1 MLNVDL
7 VWGTA
12 LLYIFLLF
20 LVAYYADQRQKL
32 GRSLTANPTVYSLS
46 IAVYA
51 TSWTY
56 YGSVGKAATTG
67 IDFLPIYLGPT
78 LTAFSWWFL
87 LKKMVRISKQNN
99 ITSIADFISSRY
111 GRSQWLGGI
120 ITVIT
125 LMGIMPYIALQLRA
139 VSTSFTIITGYHN
152 FHLELIDRFYLF
164 SPHPGLFS
172 ALLLGIFSVL
182 FGARHLVSAERHEG
196 LVAAI
201 ALESIVKLVALIT
214 VGIFLTY
221 GMFGGMGDLF
231 TRLYQRD
238 PALLTRLTTLG
249 GSGENSYASMCTLLM
264 LSMSAVMLLP
274 RQFQVMVLE
283 NAEESHLNS
292 AAWRFPAYMFLMNL
306 FVMPIAIA
314 GILMTGSTAGADY
327 YVLTLPLKAGHPWLA
342 LVAFLGGFS
351 ASAGMVMVESV
362 AVSTMLLNHVL
373 MPVVIRFKPQVWF
386 PSLLH
391 NLKRIGILMVVLLGY
406 QYQAMVGE
414 SYMLANMGLISF
426 CAAAQFA
433 PALIG
438 GLYWPRGNKTGAI
451 TGLLLGFAVWFYTLL
466 FPSLVQAGWWDPEI
480 LLQGPFGVALLRP
493 QALLGLTGLDPWTH
507 ALFWSMFLNISAYLS
522 LSILCGQGEKERE
535 QVRRFVQVFVPETS
549 GSMHW
554 ETKRLSK
561 PVTIVQFVNLMSKFI
576 GEPQAHTAI
585 TDYLGER
592 EIDGRGGVSEFE
604 LPNLKRFVEKTLA
617 ASLGGAAAGAVVE
630 SFLSDIGSRMESV
643 YDIFS
648 TVRTSRDQSR
658 EALFV
663 RLRASEIM
671 NRSLELNIIMED
683 LLALLLREFKLDLCV
698 IRLLNDEGKLQV
710 RAHQGEGGERIT
722 AEDRILEIDTHV
734 GEAFLGRRTEFFN
747 DTAYI
752 TKPIAKEIFRREG
765 IRSFAHI
772 PIASEGSPP
781 VGVLSVFSR
790 SIVGLFTEQFVE
802 LLESLAG
809 QLAQAARIVSER
821 EAREREREQKEAAQL
836 ENARV
841 TRDLELAKQIQLS
854 LLPISAPRLP
864 GVTIACRCVPAS
876 HVGGDYYDFFPRGE
890 QLVDIVMADVSGHSV
905 GAALIM
911 VETRSVLRAQMQAT
925 RSTGEILEVL
935 NTLLY
940 DDLTR
945 AELFITMF
953 CGKYDAKRSSFSYS
967 NAGHTKPLLL
977 RAGSWQE
984 LDAEGLILGV
994 EQQVAFEEKS
1004 VNLEPGDL
1012 LFIFTDGIIEA
1023 ERAPGEFFGVP
1034 RLCELLSRVQQEAPE
1049 QIIDRV
1055 LEALTGFG
1063 SSGPLQDDVSMVV
1076 MKVCGT
1082 GRQGVL
1088 AKIGQLLHNDQ

>member
-1 MLNVDL
+1 MLDDNW

-12 LLYIFLLF
+12 LLYIAILF
-20 LVAYYADQRQKL
+20 LVAYYADRRQKA
-32 GRSLTANPTVYSLS
+32 GRSITANPAVYALS

-51 TSWTY
+51 TSWTF

-78 LTAFSWWFL
+78 LTAFTWWFL
-87 LKKMVRISKQNN
+87 LKKIVRVSKENN

-111 GRSQWLGGI
+111 GNSQWLGAI

-139 VSTSFTIITGYHN
+139 VATSFTIITGYHD
-152 FHLELIDRFYLF
+152 FHFGLMEGFYF
-164 SPHPGLFS
+164 PSPHPGLFT
-172 ALLLGIFSVL
+172 ALLLAVFSVF
-182 FGARHLVSAERHEG
+182 FGARHLVSAERHDG

-201 ALESIVKLVALIT
+201 ALESIVKLVAMLAVGVFIT
-214 VGIFLTY
+214 YGIFN
-221 GMFGGMGDLF
+221 GMGDIF
-231 TRLYQRD
+231 SRINAKD

-249 GSGENSYASMCTLLM
+249 ESGENSYSSMFSLLV

-274 RQFQVMVLE
+274 RQFQIMVLE
-283 NAEESHLNS
+283 NAHESHLNS
-292 AAWRFPAYMFLMNL
+292 ASWRFPAYMFLMNL
-306 FVMPIAIA
+306 FVMPIALA
-314 GILMTGSTAGADY
+314 GILLTGSSAGADY
-327 YVLTLPLKAGHPWLA
+327 FVLTLPMREGYPWLA

-351 ASAGMVMVESV
+351 ASAGMVMVESI

-373 MPVVIRFKPQVWF
+373 MPVVVRLKPRTWF
-386 PSLLH
+386 PLLLI
-391 NLKRIGILMVVLLGY
+391 NLKRFGIVLVIMLGY
-406 QYQAMVGE
+406 LYQSIVGE

-426 CAAAQFA
+426 SAAVQFA

-438 GLYWPRGNKTGAI
+438 GLYWPRGNKTGAL
-451 TGLLLGFAVWFYTLL
+451 TGLLLGFAVWLYTLL
-466 FPSLVQAGWWDPEI
+466 FPSLVQTGGWQSEI
-480 LLQGPFGVALLRP
+480 LLHGPLGLELLKP
-493 QALLGLTGLDPWTH
+493 QALFGLSGLDPWTH
-507 ALFWSMFLNISAYLS
+507 ALFWSMFVNIAAYLF
-522 LSILCGQGEKERE
+522 LSILLGQGEKESE
-535 QVRRFVQVFVPETS
+535 QVDRFVKVFSPESTAPQ
-549 GSMHW
+549 W

-576 GEPQAHTAI
+576 GEPQAHAAI
-585 TDYLGER
+585 SDYLGNR
-592 EIDGRGGVSEFE
+592 EIDGKGGVSEFE

-630 SFLSDIGSRMESV
+630 SFLSDIGSRMEPV

-648 TVRTSRDQSR
+648 TVRTSLDQSR

-671 NRSLELNIIMED
+671 NRSLELDIIMED

-698 IRLLNDEGKLQV
+698 IRVLNERGVLHV
-710 RAHQGEGGERIT
+710 RSFKGEGGERIT

-747 DTAYI
+747 DTAFI

-765 IRSFAHI
+765 IKSFAHI

-781 VGVLSVFSR
+781 VGILSVFSR

-809 QLAQAARIVSER
+809 QLAQAINIVEER
-821 EAREREREQKEAAQL
+821 EAREEERRQKEKALL

-854 LLPISAPRLP
+854 LLPDSAPLVHGAR
-864 GVTIACRCVPAS
+864 IASRCVPAT
-876 HVGGDYYDFFPRGE
+876 HVGGDYYDFFQSGE
-890 QLVDIVMADVSGHSV
+890 ALVDIVMADVSGHSV

-911 VETRSVLRAQMQAT
+911 VETRSVLRAQMQEP
-925 RSTGEILEVL
+925 RSAKDLLRVL
-935 NTLLY
+935 NELLY
-940 DDLTR
+940 EDLTR

-953 CGKYDAKRSSFSYS
+953 CAKYDGITGTLSYA
-967 NAGHTKPLLL
+967 NAGHTRPLLF
-977 RAGSWQE
+977 RAGAWQE

-994 EQQVAFEEKS
+994 RQEVAFEEKS
-1004 VNLEPGDL
+1004 VALEPGDL
-1012 LFIFTDGIIEA
+1012 LFIYTDGIIEA
-1023 ERAPGEFFGVP
+1023 QRESGELFGET
-1034 RLCELLSRVQQEAPE
+1034 RLCTLLSGMLDQDPE
-1049 QIIDRV
+1049 TILDRV
-1055 LEALTGFG
+1055 LYEVTAY
-1063 SSGPLQDDVSMVV
+1063 SGPAPLQDDISMVV
-1076 MKVCGT
+1076 MKVVKNGADGASC
-1082 GRQGVL
+1082 
-1088 AKIGQLLHNDQ
+1088 

>member
-1 MLNVDL
+1 MLGVDL

-12 LLYIFLLF
+12 LIYIALLF
-20 LVAYYADQRQKL
+20 LVAYYADRRQKD
-32 GRSLTANPTVYSLS
+32 GRSITANPVVYSLS

-51 TSWTY
+51 TTWTY
-56 YGSVGKAATTG
+56 YGSVGKAATSG

-87 LKKMVRISKQNN
+87 LKKIVRISKEHN

-111 GRSQWLGGI
+111 GRSQWLGAL

-125 LMGIMPYIALQLRA
+125 LMGVMPYIALQLRA
-139 VSTSFTIITGYHN
+139 VSTSFTIITGYHD
-152 FHLELIDRFYLF
+152 FHLGLMKHLYLP
-164 SPHPGLFS
+164 SPHPGFFS
-172 ALLLGIFSVL
+172 ALLLSIFSML

-201 ALESIVKLVALIT
+201 AVESIVKLLALLA
-214 VGIFLTY
+214 VGIFITY
-221 GMFGGMGDLF
+221 GLFDGMGDIF
-231 TRLYQRD
+231 TRLHARN
-238 PALLTRLTTLG
+238 PALLSRLTTLG
-249 GSGENSYASMCTLLM
+249 GEGGNTYTSMFSLLT

-283 NAEESHLNS
+283 NAHEEHLNS

-306 FVMPIAIA
+306 FVMPIALA
-314 GILMTGSTAGADY
+314 GILMTGSSAGADY
-327 YVLTLPLKAGHPWLA
+327 FVLTLPMRAGHPWLS

-373 MPVVIRFKPQVWF
+373 MPVVVRFTPRAWF
-386 PSLLH
+386 PLLLI
-391 NLKRIGILMVVLLGY
+391 NLKRFGIVLVIGLGY
-406 QYQAMVGE
+406 LYQGMVGQ

-426 CAAAQFA
+426 SAAVQFA
-433 PALIG
+433 PALLG
-438 GLYWPRGNKTGAI
+438 GLYWPRGNKAGAI
-451 TGLLLGFAVWFYTLL
+451 CGMLLGFAVWSYTLL
-466 FPSLVQAGWWDPEI
+466 FPSLVQAGGWQSDC
-480 LLQGPFGVALLRP
+480 LLYGPFHLAFLKP
-493 QALLGLTGLDPWTH
+493 QALFGLTGLDPWSH

-522 LSILCGQGEKERE
+522 LSILCNQGEKEKE
-535 QVRRFVQVFVPETS
+535 QVARFVGVFAAES
-549 GSMHW
+549 GAPQW

-576 GEPQAHTAI
+576 GETQAHAAI
-585 TDYLGER
+585 SDYLGER
-592 EIDGRGGVSEFE
+592 EIDDRGGVTEFE

-630 SFLSDIGSRMESV
+630 SFLSDIGSKMESV

-671 NRSLELNIIMED
+671 NRSLELDIIMGD
-683 LLALLLREFKLDLCV
+683 LLSLLQREFKLDLCV
-698 IRLLNDEGKLQV
+698 IRLLNDQGVLQV
-710 RAHQGEGGERIT
+710 RSFQGEGGERLT

-752 TKPIAKEIFRREG
+752 TKPIAKEIFHREG
-765 IRSFAHI
+765 IRSFAHV
-772 PIASEGSPP
+772 PIASEGAPP
-781 VGVLSVFSR
+781 VGILSVFSR

-809 QLAQAARIVSER
+809 QLAQAARIVAER
-821 EAREREREQKEAAQL
+821 EAREKERREKEAALL
-836 ENARV
+836 ETARV

-854 LLPISAPRLP
+854 LLPEEPPRLP
-864 GVTIACRCVPAS
+864 GVRIACRCIPAT
-876 HVGGDYYDFFPRGE
+876 HVGGDYYDFFQRGE
-890 QLVDIVMADVSGHSV
+890 NLVDIVMADVSGHSV

-925 RSTGEILEVL
+925 RSSNETLRVL
-935 NTLLY
+935 NELLY
-940 DDLTR
+940 HDLTR

-953 CGKYDAKRSSFSYS
+953 CGKYDGASRTLTYA
-967 NAGHTKPLLL
+967 NAGHTRPLLY
-977 RAGSWQE
+977 RGGGWQE

-994 EQQVAFEEKS
+994 HPQVNFEEKS
-1004 VNLEPGDL
+1004 VQLSPGDL
-1012 LFIFTDGIIEA
+1012 LFVYTDGIIEA
-1023 ERAPGEFFGVP
+1023 QRGREELFGEA
-1034 RLCELLSRVQQEAPE
+1034 RLCALLSGMLDQEPE
-1049 QIIDRV
+1049 RIIDRV
-1055 LEALTGFG
+1055 MTEVTAF
-1063 SSGPLQDDVSMVV
+1063 SHPQPLQDDISMVV
-1076 MKVCGT
+1076 MKIT
-1082 GRQGVL
+1082 G
-1088 AKIGQLLHNDQ
+1088 

>member
-1 MLNVDL
+1 MLGVNL

-12 LLYIFLLF
+12 LLYIALLF
-20 LVAYYADQRQKL
+20 LVAYYADQRQKA
-32 GRSLTANPTVYSLS
+32 GRSITANPAVYALS

-51 TSWTY
+51 TSWTF

-78 LTAFSWWFL
+78 LTAFTWWFL
-87 LKKMVRISKQNN
+87 LKKIVRISKENN
-99 ITSIADFISSRY
+99 ITSIADFISTRY
-111 GRSQWLGGI
+111 GSSQWLGAI

-139 VSTSFTIITGYHN
+139 VSTSFTIITGYHRYHPQ
-152 FHLELIDRFYLF
+152 FMDLIP
-164 SPHPGLFS
+164 SPHPGLFT
-172 ALLLGIFSVL
+172 AILLAVFSVI

-201 ALESIVKLVALIT
+201 ALESIVKLVALLT
-214 VGIFLTY
+214 VGMFITYVLFDGVGDIFS
-221 GMFGGMGDLF
+221 
-231 TRLYQRD
+231 RLNEKD
-238 PALLTRLTTLG
+238 PKLLTRLTTLG
-249 GSGENSYASMCTLLM
+249 GTGENSYSSMFSLLT

-283 NAEESHLNS
+283 NAHESHLNS
-292 AAWRFPAYMFLMNL
+292 ASWRFPAYMFLMNL
-306 FVMPIAIA
+306 FILPIAVG
-314 GILMTGSTAGADY
+314 GILLTGSSAGADY
-327 YVLTLPLKAGHPWLA
+327 FVLTLPMQAGQPWLA

-362 AVSTMLLNHVL
+362 AVSTMLFNHVL
-373 MPVVIRFKPQVWF
+373 MPVVVKFKPRGWF
-386 PSLLH
+386 PLLLI
-391 NLKRIGILMVVLLGY
+391 NLKRAGILLVILLGY
-406 QYQAMVGE
+406 LYQSIVGE

-426 CAAAQFA
+426 SAAAQFA

-438 GLYWPRGNKTGAI
+438 GLYWPRGNKAGAI
-451 TGLLLGFAVWFYTLL
+451 TGLLLGFSVWIYTLL
-466 FPSLVQAGWWDPEI
+466 FPSLLQAGHWHPEI
-480 LLQGPFGVALLRP
+480 LLSGPFGIEFLKP
-493 QALLGLTGLDPWTH
+493 QALFGLTGLDPWTH
-507 ALFWSMFLNISAYLS
+507 ALFWSMFLNLSAYLS
-522 LSILCGQGEKERE
+522 LSILYTQGEKERD
-535 QVRRFVQVFVPETS
+535 QVEKFVHVFAPESETP
-549 GSMHW
+549 HW

-585 TDYLGER
+585 SEYLGER
-592 EIDGRGGVSEFE
+592 EIDGKGGVSEFE

-630 SFLSDIGSRMESV
+630 SFLSDIGSKMESV

-671 NRSLELNIIMED
+671 NRSLELDIIMED
-683 LLALLLREFKLDLCV
+683 LLALILREFKLDLCV
-698 IRLLNDEGKLQV
+698 IRLLSEEGVLQV
-710 RAHQGEGGERIT
+710 RSHKGEGGERIT

-734 GEAFLGRRTEFFN
+734 GEAFLGRRTELFN

-765 IRSFAHI
+765 IKSFAHI
-772 PIASEGSPP
+772 PIASEGAPP
-781 VGVLSVFSR
+781 VGILSVFSR
-790 SIVGLFTEQFVE
+790 SIIGLFTEQFVE

-809 QLAQAARIVSER
+809 QLAQAVRIVAER
-821 EAREREREQKEAAQL
+821 EAREGERRQKEAALLQ
-836 ENARV
+836 NARV

-854 LLPISAPRLP
+854 LLPESPP
-864 GVTIACRCVPAS
+864 HMSGVRIACRCVPAT
-876 HVGGDYYDFFPRGE
+876 HVGGDYYDFFQRGDD
-890 QLVDIVMADVSGHSV
+890 LVDIVMADVSGHSV

-925 RSTGEILEVL
+925 LSTREILRVL
-935 NTLLY
+935 NDLLY
-940 DDLTR
+940 DDLNR

-953 CGKYDAKRSSFSYS
+953 CGKYDGATRTLSYA
-967 NAGHTKPLLL
+967 NAGHTRPLLF

-994 EQQVAFEEKS
+994 EREVLFEEKS
-1004 VNLEPGDL
+1004 MALVPGDL
-1012 LFIFTDGIIEA
+1012 LFIYTDGIIETESQA
-1023 ERAPGEFFGVP
+1023 GELFGID
-1034 RLCELLSRVQQEAPE
+1034 RLCAVLSGMLDQEPE
-1049 QIIDRV
+1049 TMVDRIMAEV
-1055 LEALTGFG
+1055 TAF
-1063 SSGPLQDDVSMVV
+1063 SSPQPLQDDISMVV
-1076 MKVCGT
+1076 MKVVQNGT
-1082 GRQGVL
+1082 KS
-1088 AKIGQLLHNDQ
+1088 ASC

>member
-1 MLNVDL
+1 MLSVNW

-12 LLYIFLLF
+12 LLYIALLF
-20 LVAYYADQRQKL
+20 LVAYYADQRQKA
-32 GRSLTANPTVYSLS
+32 GRSITANPVVYSLS

-51 TSWTY
+51 TTWTY

-87 LKKMVRISKQNN
+87 LKKIVRISKDNN

-111 GRSQWLGGI
+111 GRSQWLGAI

-139 VSTSFTIITGYHN
+139 VSTSFTILTGYHD
-152 FHLELIDRFYLF
+152 FHLGLMERFYLP
-164 SPHPGLFS
+164 SPHPGFFS
-172 ALLLGIFSVL
+172 AVLLALFSVL
-182 FGARHLVSAERHEG
+182 FGARHLVSAERHDG

-201 ALESIVKLVALIT
+201 ALESVVKLAAMLA
-214 VGIFLTY
+214 VGTFITY
-221 GMFGGMGDLF
+221 GLFGGMGDLF
-231 TRLYQRD
+231 SRLHDKD

-249 GSGENSYASMCTLLM
+249 GGGENSYSSMFSLLT

-283 NAEESHLNS
+283 NAREDHLNG
-292 AAWRFPAYMFLMNL
+292 AAWRFPAYMFMMNL
-306 FVMPIAIA
+306 FVMPIAVA
-314 GILMTGSTAGADY
+314 GILLTGSSAGADY
-327 YVLTLPLKAGHPWLA
+327 FVLTLPMRSGHPAVA
-342 LVAFLGGFS
+342 LLAFLGGFS
-351 ASAGMVMVESV
+351 ASAGMVMVESI
-362 AVSTMLLNHVL
+362 AVSTMLFNHVL
-373 MPVVIRFKPQVWF
+373 MPVVVRLKPRTWF
-386 PSLLH
+386 PLLLI
-391 NLKRIGILMVVLLGY
+391 NLKRSGIVLVILLGY
-406 QYQAMVGE
+406 LYQGMVGQN
-414 SYMLANMGLISF
+414 YMLANMGLISF
-426 CAAAQFA
+426 SAAVQFA

-451 TGLLLGFAVWFYTLL
+451 TGLLLGFAVWCYTLL
-466 FPSLVQAGWWDPEI
+466 FPSLMQAGQWHSDI
-480 LLQGPFGVALLRP
+480 LANGPWGLAFLKP
-493 QALLGLTGLDPWTH
+493 QALFGMTGLDSWSH
-507 ALFWSMFLNISAYLS
+507 ALFWSMFLNVSAYLS
-522 LSILCGQGEKERE
+522 LSIITGQGEQERE
-535 QVRRFVQVFVPETS
+535 QAGRFVRVFAPENEAPQ
-549 GSMHW
+549 W

-576 GEPQAHTAI
+576 GEPQANAAI
-585 TDYLGER
+585 SDYLGER
-592 EIDGRGGVSEFE
+592 EIDGKGGVSEFE

-617 ASLGGAAAGAVVE
+617 GSLGGAAAGAVVE
-630 SFLSDIGSRMESV
+630 SFLSDIGSKMESV

-671 NRSLELNIIMED
+671 NRSLELDIIMQD
-683 LLALLLREFKLDLCV
+683 LLALLIREFKLDLCV
-698 IRLLNDEGKLQV
+698 IRLLNDQGVLQV
-710 RAHQGEGGERIT
+710 RSYKGEGGERIT

-747 DTAYI
+747 DTTYI

-765 IRSFAHI
+765 IKSFAHV
-772 PIASEGSPP
+772 PISSEGSPP
-781 VGVLSVFSR
+781 VGIISVFSR

-809 QLAQAARIVSER
+809 QLAQAVGIVAER
-821 EAREREREQKEAAQL
+821 EAREGERRQKEAALL

-854 LLPISAPRLP
+854 LLPDSPPRMQ
-864 GVTIACRCVPAS
+864 GVQIACRCTPAT
-876 HVGGDYYDFFPRGE
+876 HVGGDYYDFFQRGE
-890 QLVDIVMADVSGHSV
+890 DQLDFVMADVSGHSV

-925 RSTGEILEVL
+925 MTNREILRVL
-935 NTLLY
+935 NDLLY

-953 CGKYDAKRSSFSYS
+953 CGKYDGASRTLSYA
-967 NAGHTKPLLL
+967 NGGHTRPLLF
-977 RAGSWQE
+977 RHGRWQE

-994 EQQVAFEEKS
+994 KQDVLFEEKS
-1004 VNLEPGDL
+1004 LLLEPGDL
-1012 LFIFTDGIIEA
+1012 LFVYTDGIIEA
-1023 ERAPGEFFGVP
+1023 EGAERDMFGVE
-1034 RLCELLSRVQQEAPE
+1034 RLCGIISQMLDREPE
-1049 QIIDRV
+1049 SVIDRIMAEV
-1055 LEALTGFG
+1055 TAF
-1063 SSGPLQDDVSMVV
+1063 SSPYPLQDDISMVV
-1076 MKVCGT
+1076 MKV
-1082 GRQGVL
+1082 V
-1088 AKIGQLLHNDQ
+1088 

>member
-1 MLNVDL
+1 MLGANL

-12 LLYIFLLF
+12 LLYIALLF
-20 LVAYYADQRQKL
+20 LVAYYADQRHKA
-32 GRSLTANPTVYSLS
+32 GRSITANATVYSLS

-67 IDFLPIYLGPT
+67 VDFLPIYLGPT

-87 LKKMVRISKQNN
+87 LKKIVRISKENN

-139 VSTSFTIITGYHN
+139 VSTSFTIITGYH
-152 FHLELIDRFYLF
+152 ELHQGAVNGIQIA
-164 SPHPGLFS
+164 PGLFT
-172 ALLLGIFSVL
+172 AGLLAIFSVL

-201 ALESIVKLVALIT
+201 ALESMVKLVAMLT
-214 VGIFLTY
+214 VGLFITY
-221 GMFGGMGDLF
+221 GLFDGAGDLF
-231 TRLYQRD
+231 SRLNQKD
-238 PALLTRLTTLG
+238 PALLTRLTTLD
-249 GSGENSYASMCTLLM
+249 GSGQNSYSSMFSLLI
-264 LSMSAVMLLP
+264 LSMGAIMLLP

-283 NAEESHLNS
+283 NARESHLNS
-292 AAWRFPAYMFLMNL
+292 ASWRFPAYLFLINL
-306 FVMPIAIA
+306 FIMPIAVA
-314 GILMTGSTAGADY
+314 GILLTGSSAGADY
-327 YVLTLPLKAGHPWLA
+327 FVLTLPMQAGHPWLA

-373 MPVVIRFKPQVWF
+373 MPVVVRFKPQAWF
-386 PSLLH
+386 PLLLI
-391 NLKRIGILMVVLLGY
+391 NLKRFGIVLVVLLGY
-406 QYQAMVGE
+406 LYQSIVGE

-426 CAAAQFA
+426 SAAIQFA
-433 PALIG
+433 PALLG
-438 GLYWPRGNKTGAI
+438 GLYWPRGNKPGAI
-451 TGLLLGFAVWFYTLL
+451 TGLLLGFAVWIYTLL
-466 FPSLVQAGWWDPEI
+466 FPSLMQAGSWHPEI
-480 LLQGPFGVALLRP
+480 LLNGPFNIAMLKP
-493 QALLGLTGLDPWTH
+493 QALFGLTGLDPWSH
-507 ALFWSMFLNISAYLS
+507 ALFWSMFLNISAYLA
-522 LSILCGQGEKERE
+522 LSVLYGQGEKERE
-535 QVRRFVQVFVPETS
+535 QVDKFVRIFAPEDDTP
-549 GSMHW
+549 HW

-561 PVTIVQFVNLMSKFI
+561 PVTIVQFANLMSKFI
-576 GEPQAHTAI
+576 GEPQAHAAI
-585 TDYLGER
+585 GDYLGDR
-592 EIDGRGGVSEFE
+592 EIDSQGGVSEFE

-671 NRSLELNIIMED
+671 NRSLELDIIMED

-698 IRLLNDEGKLQV
+698 IRLLNDQGVLQV
-710 RAHQGEGGERIT
+710 RSHKGEGGERIT

-765 IRSFAHI
+765 IKSFAHI
-772 PIASEGSPP
+772 PIASEGAPP
-781 VGVLSVFSR
+781 VGIISVFSR
-790 SIVGLFTEQFVE
+790 SIIGLFTEQFVE

-809 QLAQAARIVSER
+809 QLAQAVRIVAER
-821 EAREREREQKEAAQL
+821 EAREGERRQKEAALL

-854 LLPISAPRLP
+854 LLPESPPQLP
-864 GVTIACRCVPAS
+864 GMSIACRCTPAT
-876 HVGGDYYDFFPRGE
+876 HVGGDYYDFFQRGDD
-890 QLVDIVMADVSGHSV
+890 LIDVVMADVSGHSV

-911 VETRSVLRAQMQAT
+911 VETRSVLRAQMQAV
-925 RSTGEILEVL
+925 RSTREILRVL
-935 NTLLY
+935 NELLY

-953 CGKYDAKRSSFSYS
+953 CGKYDGATRTLSYA
-967 NAGHTKPLLL
+967 NAGHTRPLLF
-977 RAGSWQE
+977 RGGVWQE

-994 EQQVAFEEKS
+994 ERDVLFEEKS
-1004 VNLEPGDL
+1004 VALAAGDL
-1012 LFIFTDGIIEA
+1012 LFIYTDGIIEA
-1023 ERAPGEFFGVP
+1023 ERQSGSGELFGVE
-1034 RLCELLSRVQQEAPE
+1034 RLCTLLSGMLEREPE
-1049 QIIDRV
+1049 EIIEKVMTEVAAFSRP
-1055 LEALTGFG
+1055 A
-1063 SSGPLQDDVSMVV
+1063 PLQDDISMVV
-1076 MKVCGT
+1076 MKVVKNG
-1082 GRQGVL
+1082 
-1088 AKIGQLLHNDQ
+1088 AKSASC

>member
-1 MLNVDL
+1 MLAVNL

-12 LLYIFLLF
+12 LLYIALLF
-20 LVAYYADQRQKL
+20 LVAYHADQRQKA
-32 GRSLTANPTVYSLS
+32 GRSITANPIVYSLS

-56 YGSVGKAATTG
+56 YGSVGRAATTG

-87 LKKMVRISKQNN
+87 LKKIVRISKENN

-111 GRSQWLGGI
+111 GRSQWLGAI

-139 VSTSFTIITGYHN
+139 VSTSFTIITGYHD
-152 FHLELIDRFYLF
+152 FHLGLMERFNLL

-172 ALLLGIFSVL
+172 ALLLGLFSVI

-201 ALESIVKLVALIT
+201 ALESIVKLVAMVT
-214 VGIFLTY
+214 VGLFITY
-221 GMFGGMGDLF
+221 GLFDGMGDLF
-231 TRLYQRD
+231 SRLNAKD
-238 PALLTRLTTLG
+238 PALLGRLTTL
-249 GSGENSYASMCTLLM
+249 SGAPGNSYASWLSLLT

-283 NAEESHLNS
+283 NAQESHLNS
-292 AAWRFPAYMFLMNL
+292 ASWRFPAYMFLMNL
-306 FVMPIAIA
+306 FVMPIAVA
-314 GILMTGSTAGADY
+314 GILLTGSSASADY
-327 YVLTLPLKAGHPWLA
+327 FVLTIPMREGHQWLA

-373 MPVVIRFKPQVWF
+373 MPVVVRFTPRGWF
-386 PSLLH
+386 PVLLI
-391 NLKRIGILMVVLLGY
+391 NLKRLGIILVIGLGY
-406 QYQAMVGE
+406 LYQHTVGD

-426 CAAAQFA
+426 SAAVQFA

-438 GLYWPRGNKTGAI
+438 GLYWPRGNKAGAI
-451 TGLLLGFAVWFYTLL
+451 TGLLLGFAVWIYTLL
-466 FPSLVQAGWWDPEI
+466 FPSLDAGRWHAEVI
-480 LLQGPFGVALLRP
+480 LNGPFHLAFLKP
-493 QALLGLTGLDPWTH
+493 QALFGLTGLDPWTH
-507 ALFWSMFLNISAYLS
+507 TLFWSMFLNISAYLA
-522 LSILCGQGEKERE
+522 LSILCGQGEKEKE
-535 QVRRFVQVFVPETS
+535 QVTRFVRVFAPQNGTP
-549 GSMHW
+549 HW

-576 GEPQAHTAI
+576 GEPQAHAAI

-592 EIDGRGGVSEFE
+592 DIDGKGGVSEFE
-604 LPNLKRFVEKTLA
+604 LPNLKRFVEKTMA

-630 SFLSDIGSRMESV
+630 SFLSDIGSRLESV

-658 EALFV
+658 EALSV

-671 NRSLELNIIMED
+671 NRSLELGIIMED
-683 LLALLLREFKLDLCV
+683 LLTLLLQDFKLDLCV
-698 IRLLNDEGKLQV
+698 IRLLNDQGVLQV
-710 RAHQGEGGERIT
+710 RSHKGEGGERIT

-734 GEAFLGRRTEFFN
+734 GEAFLGRRSEVYN
-747 DTAYI
+747 DTAFV
-752 TKPIAKEIFRREG
+752 TKAIAKEIFRREG
-765 IRSFAHI
+765 IKSFAHI
-772 PIASEGSPP
+772 PIASEGLPA

-809 QLAQAARIVSER
+809 QLAQAVRIVSER
-821 EAREREREQKEAAQL
+821 EAREEERRQKEAAL
-836 ENARV
+836 MENLRV
-841 TRDLELAKQIQLS
+841 SRDLELAKQIQLS
-854 LLPISAPRLP
+854 LLPKSPPAMR
-864 GVTIACRCVPAS
+864 GVRIACRCTPAT
-876 HVGGDYYDFFPRGE
+876 HVGGDYYDFFQRGNN
-890 QLVDIVMADVSGHSV
+890 LVDIVMADVSGHSV

-911 VETRSVLRAQMQAT
+911 VETRSVLRAQMQT
-925 RSTGEILEVL
+925 SRSTRETLRVL
-935 NTLLY
+935 NDLLY
-940 DDLTR
+940 EDLTR

-953 CGKYDAKRSSFSYS
+953 CVKYDGASRTLSYS
-967 NAGHTKPLLL
+967 NAGHTRPLLY

-994 EQQVAFEEKS
+994 ETNVLFEEKS
-1004 VNLEPGDL
+1004 LTLQPGDL
-1012 LFIFTDGIIEA
+1012 LFIYTDGIIEA
-1023 ERAPGEFFGVP
+1023 ERSSGELFGEA
-1034 RLCELLSRVQQEAPE
+1034 RLCSLLSGMLELDPDS
-1049 QIIDRV
+1049 IIDRV
-1055 LEALTGFG
+1055 MEEVAAYT
-1063 SSGPLQDDVSMVV
+1063 SPAPLQDDISMVV
-1076 MKVCGT
+1076 MKVVQNGT
-1082 GRQGVL
+1082 KGASCKKPPLTAQ
-1088 AKIGQLLHNDQ
+1088 

>member
-1 MLNVDL
+1 MLGVNL

-12 LLYIFLLF
+12 IVYIVLLF
-20 LVAYYADQRQKL
+20 LVAYYADQRQKA
-32 GRSLTANPTVYSLS
+32 GRSITANPAVYSLS

-67 IDFLPIYLGPT
+67 LDFLPIYLGPT
-78 LTAFSWWFL
+78 LTAFTWWFL
-87 LKKMVRISKQNN
+87 LKKIVRISKENN
-99 ITSIADFISSRY
+99 ITSISDFISSRY
-111 GRSQWLGGI
+111 GRSQWLGAI
-120 ITVIT
+120 ITMIT

-139 VSTSFTIITGYHN
+139 VSTSFTIITSYQG
-152 FHLELIDRFYLF
+152 FDAGLLKSFFIP
-164 SPHPGLFS
+164 SPYPGFFS

-201 ALESIVKLVALIT
+201 AVESIVKLTAILA
-214 VGIFLTY
+214 VGVFITY
-221 GMFGGMGDLF
+221 GLFDGMGDLF
-231 TRLYQRD
+231 SQLHEKD
-238 PALLTRLTTLG
+238 PALLTRLTTLDG
-249 GSGENSYASMCTLLM
+249 AGENSYASMFSLLT

-283 NAEESHLNS
+283 NAHESHLNS

-306 FVMPIAIA
+306 FVMPIALA
-314 GILMTGSTAGADY
+314 GLLLTGSNAGADY
-327 YVLTLPLKAGHPWLA
+327 FVLTIPMEAGHPWLA
-342 LVAFLGGFS
+342 LFAFLGGFS

-373 MPVVIRFKPQVWF
+373 MPVVVRFKPRAWF
-386 PSLLH
+386 PFLLI
-391 NLKRIGILMVVLLGY
+391 NLKRFGILLVIFLGY
-406 QYQAMVGE
+406 LYQSIVGE

-426 CAAAQFA
+426 SAAVQFA

-438 GLYWPRGNKTGAI
+438 GLYWRRGNKAGAL

-466 FPSLVQAGWWDPEI
+466 FPSLMQAEQWHSDI
-480 LLQGPFGVALLRP
+480 LLNGLFGLELLKP
-493 QALLGLTGLDPWTH
+493 QALFGLTGLDPWTH
-507 ALFWSMFLNISAYLS
+507 ALFWSMFMNIAAYLA
-522 LSILCGQGEKERE
+522 LSILCNQGEKEKE
-535 QVRRFVQVFVPETS
+535 QVERFVKVFAPENGTPQ
-549 GSMHW
+549 W

-576 GEPQAHTAI
+576 GEPQAHAAI
-585 TDYLGER
+585 SDYLGER
-592 EIDGRGGVSEFE
+592 EIDSKGGVSEFE

-617 ASLGGAAAGAVVE
+617 GSLGGAAAGAVVE

-671 NRSLELNIIMED
+671 NRSLELDIIMED

-698 IRLLNDEGKLQV
+698 IRLLNDRGVLQV
-710 RAHQGEGGERIT
+710 RSHKGEGGERIT

-734 GEAFLGRRTEFFN
+734 GEAFLGGRPEFFN

-752 TKPIAKEIFRREG
+752 SKPIAKEIFRREG
-765 IRSFAHI
+765 IKSFAHI

-790 SIVGLFTEQFVE
+790 SIIGLFTEQFVE

-809 QLAQAARIVSER
+809 QLAQAVSIVEER
-821 EAREREREQKEAAQL
+821 EARDRERQQKEAALL

-841 TRDLELAKQIQLS
+841 TRDLELAKQIQFS
-854 LLPISAPRLP
+854 LLPDSPPRVQGIS
-864 GVTIACRCVPAS
+864 IACRCTPAT

-890 QLVDIVMADVSGHSV
+890 DLVDVIMADVSGHSV

-911 VETRSVLRAQMQAT
+911 VETRSVLRAQMQAPRPT
-925 RSTGEILEVL
+925 NETLRVL
-935 NTLLY
+935 NDLLY
-940 DDLTR
+940 EDLTR

-953 CGKYDAKRSSFSYS
+953 CGKYDSASRTLSYA
-967 NAGHTKPLLL
+967 NAGHTRPLLF
-977 RAGSWQE
+977 RAGVWQE

-994 EQQVAFEEKS
+994 EQDVLFEEKS
-1004 VNLEPGDL
+1004 VRLEPGDL
-1012 LFIFTDGIIEA
+1012 LFIYTDGIIEA
-1023 ERAPGEFFGVP
+1023 ERDSSKLFGVP
-1034 RLCELLSRVQQEAPE
+1034 RLCSMLSGMLNLEPEA
-1049 QIIDRV
+1049 IIDRIMSEV
-1055 LEALTGFG
+1055 TAF
-1063 SSGPLQDDVSMVV
+1063 SSPSPLQDDISMVV
-1076 MKVCGT
+1076 MKVMRNGT
-1082 GRQGVL
+1082 KGGSC
-1088 AKIGQLLHNDQ
+1088 

>member
-12 LLYIFLLF
+12 LLYIALLF
-20 LVAYYADQRQKL
+20 LVAYYADQRQKQ
-32 GRSLTANPTVYSLS
+32 GRSIIANPAVYSLS

-87 LKKMVRISKQNN
+87 LKKIVRISKQNN

-111 GRSQWLGGI
+111 GRSQWLGAI

-125 LMGIMPYIALQLRA
+125 LAGIMPYIALQLRA
-139 VSTSFTIITGYHN
+139 VATSFTIITGYHD
-152 FHLELIDRFYLF
+152 FHLGIMESLSPF

-172 ALLLGIFSVL
+172 ALLLGVFSVM

-201 ALESIVKLVALIT
+201 ALESIVKLVALVS

-221 GMFGGMGDLF
+221 GMFDGMGDLF
-231 TRLYQRD
+231 EKLHAKE
-238 PALLTRLTTLG
+238 PALLTRLTTLNL
-249 GSGENSYASMCTLLM
+249 SGENSYSSMCSLL
-264 LSMSAVMLLP
+264 LLAMSAVMLLP

-283 NAEESHLNS
+283 NADESHLNS

-314 GILMTGSTAGADY
+314 GLLMTGSAKGADY
-327 YVLTLPLKAGHPWLA
+327 FVLTLPMQAGHPWLA

-373 MPVVIRFKPQVWF
+373 MPVVIRFKPRAWF
-386 PSLLH
+386 PSLLI
-391 NLKRIGILMVVLLGY
+391 NLKRLGILLVVLLGY
-406 QYQAMVGE
+406 QYQAIVGE

-426 CAAAQFA
+426 SAAAQFA
-433 PALIG
+433 PALIC
-438 GLYWPRGNKTGAI
+438 GLYWPRGNKGGAI
-451 TGLLLGFAVWFYTLL
+451 TGLLLGFGVWFYTLL
-466 FPSLVQAGWWDPEI
+466 LPSLVHAGWWNSDI
-480 LLQGPFGVALLRP
+480 LIDGPFGIGLLRP
-493 QALLGLTGLDPWTH
+493 QALFGMTGIDPWTH
-507 ALFWSMFLNISAYLS
+507 SLFWSMFLNVSAYVT
-522 LSILCGQGEKERE
+522 LSILMGQGEKEHD
-535 QVRRFVQVFVPETS
+535 QMKRFVHVFAPENGTPQ
-549 GSMHW
+549 W

-561 PVTIVQFVNLMSKFI
+561 PVTIVQFVTLMSKFI
-576 GEPQAHTAI
+576 GESQAHAAI
-585 TDYLGER
+585 SDYLGER

-630 SFLSDIGSRMESV
+630 SFLSDIGSRLESV

-671 NRSLELNIIMED
+671 NRSLELDIIMED
-683 LLALLLREFKLDLCV
+683 LLTLLLREFKLDLCV
-698 IRLLNDEGKLQV
+698 IRLLNDEGRLQV
-710 RAHQGEGGERIT
+710 RCHKGDGGEQIT

-734 GEAFLGRRTEFFN
+734 GEAFLGRRTEFLN

-752 TKPIAKEIFRREG
+752 TKPFAKEIFQREG

-772 PIASEGSPP
+772 PIASEGAPP
-781 VGVLSVFSR
+781 VGILSVFSR

-809 QLAQAARIVSER
+809 QLAQAVHIVSER
-821 EAREREREQKEAAQL
+821 EAREREREQKEAALL

-854 LLPISAPRLP
+854 LLPTTPPQLP
-864 GVTIACRCVPAS
+864 GVSIACRCVPAS
-876 HVGGDYYDFFPRGE
+876 HVGGDYYDFFPRGHE
-890 QLVDIVMADVSGHSV
+890 LLDLVMADVSGHSV

-925 RSTGEILEVL
+925 RSTREILGVL

-940 DDLTR
+940 EDLTR

-953 CGKYDAKRSSFSYS
+953 CGKFDATLNTLYYS
-967 NAGHTKPLLL
+967 NAGHTRPLLL
-977 RAGSWQE
+977 RGDDWQE
-984 LDAEGLILGV
+984 LDADGLILGV
-994 EQQVAFEEKS
+994 ERQVSFEEKS
-1004 VNLEPGDL
+1004 VHLEPGDL
-1012 LFIFTDGIIEA
+1012 LFLYTDGIIET
-1023 ERAPGEFFGVP
+1023 ENGNGEFFGVS
-1034 RLCELLSRVQQEAPE
+1034 RLCEFLFELRRNPPEILIDTLLARLTAFAAP
-1049 QIIDRV
+1049 
-1055 LEALTGFG
+1055 
-1063 SSGPLQDDVSMVV
+1063 SPLQDDVSMIV
-1076 MKVCGT
+1076 MKVDQAAD
-1082 GRQGVL
+1082 QGVL
-1088 AKIGQLLHNDQ
+1088 AKPDHI

>member
-1 MLNVDL
+1 MLGANL

-12 LLYIFLLF
+12 LLYIALLF
-20 LVAYYADQRQKL
+20 LVAYYADQRQKA
-32 GRSLTANPTVYSLS
+32 GRSITANPAVYSLS

-67 IDFLPIYLGPT
+67 MDFLPIYLGPT

-87 LKKMVRISKQNN
+87 LKKIVRISKENN

-111 GRSQWLGGI
+111 GRSQWLGAI

-139 VSTSFTIITGYHN
+139 VSTSFTIITGYQDLHSS
-152 FHLELIDRFYLF
+152 LTRGIQIA
-164 SPHPGLFS
+164 SPHPGLFT
-172 ALLLGIFSVL
+172 ALLLAVFSVL

-201 ALESIVKLVALIT
+201 ALESIVKLVAMLS
-214 VGIFLTY
+214 VGIFITY
-221 GMFGGMGDLF
+221 GVFDGVSDLF
-231 TRLYQRD
+231 TRMNRSD
-238 PALLTRLTTLG
+238 PALLARLTTLD
-249 GSGENSYASMCTLLM
+249 GSGENSYSSMCSLLV
-264 LSMSAVMLLP
+264 LSMGAVMLLP

-283 NAEESHLNS
+283 NAQESHLNS
-292 AAWRFPAYMFLMNL
+292 AAWRFPAYLFLINL
-306 FVMPIAIA
+306 FIMPIALA
-314 GILMTGSTAGADY
+314 GILLTGSSAGADY
-327 YVLTLPLKAGHPWLA
+327 FVLTLPMQQGHPWLA

-373 MPVVIRFKPQVWF
+373 MPVVVRFKPRGWF
-386 PSLLH
+386 PFLLI
-391 NLKRIGILMVVLLGY
+391 NLKRLGIALVILLGY
-406 QYQAMVGE
+406 LYQSIVGE
-414 SYMLANMGLISF
+414 SYMLANMGLVSF
-426 CAAAQFA
+426 SAAIQFA

-438 GLYWPRGNKTGAI
+438 GLYWPRGNKKGAI
-451 TGLLLGFAVWFYTLL
+451 AGLLLGFAVWSYTLL
-466 FPSLVQAGWWDPEI
+466 FPSLMQAGQWHTDI
-480 LLQGPFGVALLRP
+480 LLNGPFGLALFKP
-493 QALLGLTGLDPWTH
+493 QALFGLTGLDPWTH
-507 ALFWSMFLNISAYLS
+507 ALFWSMFLNISAYLA
-522 LSILCGQGEKERE
+522 LSIMYGQEEKEKE
-535 QVRRFVQVFVPETS
+535 QVAKFVQVFAPENGTP
-549 GSMHW
+549 HW

-576 GEPQAHTAI
+576 GEPQAHAAI
-585 TDYLGER
+585 SDYLGER
-592 EIDGRGGVSEFE
+592 EIDGKGGVSEFE

-617 ASLGGAAAGAVVE
+617 ASLGGAAAGAVLE

-671 NRSLELNIIMED
+671 NRSLELDIIMED

-698 IRLLNDEGKLQV
+698 IRLLNDQGVLQV
-710 RAHQGEGGERIT
+710 RSHKGEGGERIT

-747 DTAYI
+747 DTTYI

-765 IRSFAHI
+765 IKSFAHI
-772 PIASEGSPP
+772 PISSEGSPP
-781 VGVLSVFSR
+781 VGILSVFSR
-790 SIVGLFTEQFVE
+790 SIIGLFTEQFVE

-809 QLAQAARIVSER
+809 QLAQAVRIVAER
-821 EAREREREQKEAAQL
+821 EAREGERRQKEAALL

-854 LLPISAPRLP
+854 LLPESPPRLP
-864 GVTIACRCVPAS
+864 GLDIACRCTPAT
-876 HVGGDYYDFFPRGE
+876 HVGGDYYDFFQRGDD
-890 QLVDIVMADVSGHSV
+890 LVDFVMADVSGHSV

-911 VETRSVLRAQMQAT
+911 VETRSVLRAQMQSV
-925 RSTGEILEVL
+925 RSNKEILRVL
-935 NTLLY
+935 NDLLY

-953 CGKYDAKRSSFSYS
+953 CGKYDGATRTLSYA
-967 NAGHTKPLLL
+967 NAGHTRPLLF
-977 RAGSWQE
+977 RGGKWQE

-994 EQQVAFEEKS
+994 EHDVLFEEKS
-1004 VNLEPGDL
+1004 LRLETGDL
-1012 LFIFTDGIIEA
+1012 LFVYTDGIIEA
-1023 ERAPGEFFGVP
+1023 ERGSGELFGVE
-1034 RLCELLSRVQQEAPE
+1034 RLCDLLSGMLDQEPERIIERVMAEVTA
-1049 QIIDRV
+1049 
-1055 LEALTGFG
+1055 F
-1063 SSGPLQDDVSMVV
+1063 SSPSPLQDDISMVV
-1076 MKVCGT
+1076 MKVVKNG
-1082 GRQGVL
+1082 
-1088 AKIGQLLHNDQ
+1088 AKSVSC

>member
-1 MLNVDL
+1 MLGVNL

-12 LLYIFLLF
+12 LLYIALLF
-20 LVAYYADQRQKL
+20 LVAYYADQRQKA
-32 GRSLTANPTVYSLS
+32 GKSITANTAVYSLS

-51 TSWTY
+51 TTWTY

-87 LKKMVRISKQNN
+87 LKKIVRVSKENN

-111 GRSQWLGGI
+111 GRSQWLGAI

-139 VSTSFTIITGYHN
+139 VSTSFTIITGYQDL
-152 FHLELIDRFYLF
+152 HLRLLERFSLPY
-164 SPHPGLFS
+164 PHPGFFS
-172 ALLLGIFSVL
+172 ALLLALFSVL

-201 ALESIVKLVALIT
+201 ALESVVKLAALLA
-214 VGIFLTY
+214 VGCFITY
-221 GMFGGMGDLF
+221 GLFDGMGDLF
-231 TRLYQRD
+231 SRLHDKD

-249 GSGENSYASMCTLLM
+249 GSGENSYASMFSLLI

-283 NAEESHLNS
+283 NAHESHLNGAS
-292 AAWRFPAYMFLMNL
+292 WRFPAYMFLMNL

-314 GILMTGSTAGADY
+314 GILMTGGSAGADY
-327 YVLTLPLKAGHPWLA
+327 FVLTLPMRAGHPWLA
-342 LVAFLGGFS
+342 SVAFLGGFS

-373 MPVVIRFKPQVWF
+373 MPVVVRFRPQGWF
-386 PSLLH
+386 PLLLI
-391 NLKRIGILMVVLLGY
+391 NLKRFGIILVILLGY
-406 QYQAMVGE
+406 LYQGMVGQ
-414 SYMLANMGLISF
+414 SYLLANMGLISF
-426 CAAAQFA
+426 SAAVQFA

-438 GLYWPRGNKTGAI
+438 GLYWPRGNKAGAI
-451 TGLLLGFAVWFYTLL
+451 TGLLLGFAVWCYTLL
-466 FPSLVQAGWWDPEI
+466 FPSLMQAGQWHSDI
-480 LLQGPFGVALLRP
+480 LVNGPFQLALLKP
-493 QALLGLTGLDPWTH
+493 QALFGMTGLDPWTH
-507 ALFWSMFLNISAYLS
+507 ALFWSMFLNVSAYLS
-522 LSILCGQGEKERE
+522 LSIICSQGEKERE
-535 QVRRFVQVFVPETS
+535 QVARFVRVFTPEDDAPQ
-549 GSMHW
+549 W

-576 GEPQAHTAI
+576 GEPQANAAI
-585 TDYLGER
+585 SDYLGER
-592 EIDGRGGVSEFE
+592 EIDGKGGVSEFE

-617 ASLGGAAAGAVVE
+617 GSLGGAAAGAVVE
-630 SFLSDIGSRMESV
+630 SFLSDIGSKMESV

-671 NRSLELNIIMED
+671 NRSLELEIIMED
-683 LLALLLREFKLDLCV
+683 LLALLLREFKLDLAV
-698 IRLLNDEGKLQV
+698 IRLLNDQGVLQV
-710 RAHQGEGGERIT
+710 RSYKGEGGERIT

-747 DTAYI
+747 DTAF
-752 TKPIAKEIFRREG
+752 TNKPIAKEIFQSEG
-765 IRSFAHI
+765 IKSFAHV
-772 PIASEGSPP
+772 PISSEGSPP

-790 SIVGLFTEQFVE
+790 SIVGLFTEQFLE

-809 QLAQAARIVSER
+809 QLAQAVGIVAER
-821 EAREREREQKEAAQL
+821 EARDGERRQKEAALL

-854 LLPISAPRLP
+854 LLPESPPRMQ
-864 GVTIACRCVPAS
+864 GVQIACRCTPAT
-876 HVGGDYYDFFPRGE
+876 HVGGDYYDFFQRGE
-890 QLVDIVMADVSGHSV
+890 DLLDLVMADVSGHSV

-911 VETRSVLRAQMQAT
+911 VETRSVLRAQMQAAL
-925 RSTGEILEVL
+925 STKEILRVL
-935 NTLLY
+935 NELLY

-953 CGKYDAKRSSFSYS
+953 CGKYDGASRTLSYA
-967 NAGHTKPLLL
+967 NAGHTRPLLF
-977 RAGSWQE
+977 RDGSWQE

-994 EQQVAFEEKS
+994 KQQVQFEEKS
-1004 VNLEPGDL
+1004 LILQPGDL
-1012 LFIFTDGIIEA
+1012 LFIYTDGIIEA
-1023 ERAPGEFFGVP
+1023 EGMGRELFGVQ
-1034 RLCELLSRVQQEAPE
+1034 RLGDILVRMQDQEPE
-1049 QIIDRV
+1049 GMIDRIMAEV
-1055 LEALTGFG
+1055 AAFTSPF
-1063 SSGPLQDDVSMVV
+1063 PLQDDISMVV
-1076 MKVCGT
+1076 MKV
-1082 GRQGVL
+1082 
-1088 AKIGQLLHNDQ
+1088 AK